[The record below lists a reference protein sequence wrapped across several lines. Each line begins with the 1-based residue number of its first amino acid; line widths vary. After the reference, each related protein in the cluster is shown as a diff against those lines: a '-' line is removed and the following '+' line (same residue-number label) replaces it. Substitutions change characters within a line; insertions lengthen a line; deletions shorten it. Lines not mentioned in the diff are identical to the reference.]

1 MIFHCLNLLPL
12 FEFIDLLLMAQ
23 QADSYL
29 SCKYKQCKEYSTFIN
44 KSHGTPCVRISL
56 EYKIRNGSAGS
67 QHMHILNFISTD
79 KLFFN
84 KYLSIYTGKAVFK
97 ICLCFSWMPTLGIVR
112 LTFFFLLLSG
122 HTHNMQK
129 FQGQRLN
136 LRQQETPIVTSNG
149 LIQLLR

>member
-1 MIFHCLNLLPL
+1 
-12 FEFIDLLLMAQ
+12 
-23 QADSYL
+23 
-29 SCKYKQCKEYSTFIN
+29 
-44 KSHGTPCVRISL
+44 
-56 EYKIRNGSAGS
+56 
-67 QHMHILNFISTD
+67 MHILNFISTD

-129 FQGQRLN
+129 FWGLGSN
-136 LRQQETPIVTSNG
+136 LHYSCNLSHSSDHSRSLT
-149 LIQLLR
+149 LIHFAIWPLHNRFLRNKGVK